1 MITIKSL
8 INFFQEKCINIVCY
22 PGRALVK
29 ETCRPLLTYTSNL
42 GYVISFGADIQHN
55 MTIKYPESFL
65 GYLRDEILL
74 YMERVV
80 GLENPFLE
88 FAILKANKTCNT
100 DDVWSDSIVHV
111 TMFLK
116 IFISNMVDRKLIER
130 KLIDLLSSELTF
142 TDSVPFQIQNN
153 CISFNCFLRC
163 KFGYDEDA
171 VNLPTWIHLRGYD
184 DTCFTVT
191 RGNVNNMYI
200 YSRVSRLLE
209 CPQIELDTTDFT
221 VSFKGTKLMFSKF
234 TDVLNSSD
242 FHLTKDNTA
251 RICVD
256 TFEVLHS
263 NTDGRSILEI
273 VLMLCTILS
282 LVALGFTC
290 LTYCLFPVLRTLP
303 GKNNINLIIAMF
315 FALAFLQFG
324 VEKTSNKTTCTVLGA
339 FIHYFWICTFCCLN
353 VCSFH
358 MYHTFNNK
366 MIYIHDSRRERR
378 QYLFYVLYSYGS
390 PALIVFLNIISTAI
404 LTDSESYGYGKNIC
418 FITNRIALIIA
429 FITPVSI
436 ICLLNLFF
444 FVSSAYHIASNP
456 KVENDNILKH
466 NKIHFSVYLKLF
478 IITGCSWILQIIDSF
493 LPVSAFS
500 VIVSFL
506 NSFQGVYIFLSYICN
521 KRVFI
526 LYKNWVRRKTMGIM
540 QQESHDTGDTHT
552 TTLFLSSIRK
562 RFSKWKQPCL
572 GRERI
577 DHERIDLT
585 NSNGH
590 ELIEPV
596 QKINNEHSV
605 EQEVGNTYCGN
616 IEVNDSAIR
625 KHGKTE
631 ETVLPEDIEVE
642 ENTPQELIKTGE
654 SIHL

>member
-1 MITIKSL
+1 
-8 INFFQEKCINIVCY
+8 
-22 PGRALVK
+22 
-29 ETCRPLLTYTSNL
+29 
-42 GYVISFGADIQHN
+42 
-55 MTIKYPESFL
+55 MTIKNPESFL
-65 GYLRDEILL
+65 RYLRYEILL

-80 GLENPFLE
+80 GIGYPFLE
-88 FAILKANKTCNT
+88 FAILKANKTCNS
-100 DDVWSDSIVHV
+100 DDVWSDSTVHV

-116 IFISNMVDRKLIER
+116 IFISNMVDRNLIER

-142 TDSVPFQIQNN
+142 TYSVPFQNTTN
-153 CISFNCFLRC
+153 YISFNCFVRC

-171 VNLPTWIHLRGYD
+171 VNLPTWIHLRGFD
-184 DTCFTVT
+184 DTCFTVN
-191 RGNVNNMYI
+191 RGYLVNMHVS
-200 YSRVSRLLE
+200 SRVSRLLE
-209 CPQIELDTTDFT
+209 CPQIELDTIDFT
-221 VSFKGTKLMFSKF
+221 VLFKGTKLMFSKF

-242 FHLTKDNTA
+242 FYLTKDNTA

-256 TFEVLHS
+256 TFEVLHN
-263 NTDGRSILEI
+263 NTDGKSVLEI

-282 LVALGFTC
+282 LIALGFTC
-290 LTYCLFPVLRTLP
+290 LTYCLFSVLRTLP
-303 GKNNINLIIAMF
+303 GKNNINLIISMF
-315 FALAFLQFG
+315 FALAFLEFG
-324 VEKTSNKTTCTVLGA
+324 VDKTSNKTTCTVLGA
-339 FIHYFWICTFCCLN
+339 FIHYFWLCTFCCLN

-366 MIYIHDSRRERR
+366 MIYMHDSRRERR

-404 LTDSESYGYGKNIC
+404 LTDNKSYGYGNNIC
-418 FITNRIALIIA
+418 FITNRIALILA

-456 KVENDNILKH
+456 KVEDDNILKH

-478 IITGCSWILQIIDSF
+478 IITGCSWILQILDSF

-506 NSFQGVYIFLSYICN
+506 NSFQGVYIFVSYICN

-562 RFSKWKQPCL
+562 QFSKRKKPGL
-572 GRERI
+572 GRMCI
-577 DHERIDLT
+577 DNERIDLT
-585 NSNGH
+585 NSKGNQI
-590 ELIEPV
+590 IEPV

-605 EQEVGNTYCGN
+605 EQKVGKTYCAN
-616 IEVNDSAIR
+616 IEVDDGAVR
-625 KHGKTE
+625 KHSKTE
-631 ETVLPEDIEVE
+631 EIVLPEDIEVE
-642 ENTPQELIKTGE
+642 ENTPQEHIETDE

>member
-1 MITIKSL
+1 MV
-8 INFFQEKCINIVCY
+8 N
-22 PGRALVK
+22 

-42 GYVISFGADIQHN
+42 GYVITFGADIQHN
-55 MTIKYPESFL
+55 MSIKYPESFL
-65 GYLRDEILL
+65 GYLRYEILL
-74 YMERVV
+74 YIERVV
-80 GLENPFLE
+80 GIEYPFLE
-88 FAILKANKTCNT
+88 FAVLKANKTCNYN
-100 DDVWSDSIVHV
+100 DVWSDSIVHV

-142 TDSVPFQIQNN
+142 TYSVPFQNTTN
-153 CISFNCFLRC
+153 YTSFNCFVRC
-163 KFGYDEDA
+163 KFGYDVDA
-171 VNLPTWIHLRGYD
+171 VNLPTWIHLRGFD
-184 DTCFTVT
+184 DTCFTVK
-191 RGNVNNMYI
+191 RGYLDNVNNMYV
-200 YSRVSRLLE
+200 YSRVGRLLE
-209 CPQIELDTTDFT
+209 CPQIELDTIDFT
-221 VSFKGTKLMFSKF
+221 VSVKGTKLMLTKF

-242 FHLTKDNTA
+242 FYLTRDNTA

-256 TFEVLHS
+256 TFEVLRDK
-263 NTDGRSILEI
+263 TDGKSVLEI
-273 VLMLCTILS
+273 VLIICTILS
-282 LVALGFTC
+282 LIALGFTC

-315 FALAFLQFG
+315 FALAFLEFG
-324 VEKTSNKTTCTVLGA
+324 VDKTSNKTTCTVLGA
-339 FIHYFWICTFCCLN
+339 FIHYFWLCTFCCLN

-366 MIYIHDSRRERR
+366 MIYIHDTRRERR
-378 QYLFYVLYSYGS
+378 QYLVYVLYSYGS

-404 LTDSESYGYGKNIC
+404 LTRSKSYGYGNNIC

-478 IITGCSWILQIIDSF
+478 IITGCSWILQILDSF

-506 NSFQGVYIFLSYICN
+506 NSFQGVYIFVSYICN

-526 LYKNWVRRKTMGIM
+526 LYKIWVRRRTTGIM
-540 QQESHDTGDTHT
+540 QQESHDACDTHT
-552 TTLFLSSIRK
+552 SSLFLSDIRK
-562 RFSKWKQPCL
+562 RFSKGKQPGL
-572 GRERI
+572 GRVRI
-577 DHERIDLT
+577 DNERIDLT
-585 NSNGH
+585 NSNDH

-605 EQEVGNTYCGN
+605 EQNVEKTYCAN
-616 IEVNDSAIR
+616 IEVVDSVVR
-625 KHGKTE
+625 KHSKTKE
-631 ETVLPEDIEVE
+631 AVLPEDIEVE
-642 ENTPQELIKTGE
+642 ENTPRKHIETDE